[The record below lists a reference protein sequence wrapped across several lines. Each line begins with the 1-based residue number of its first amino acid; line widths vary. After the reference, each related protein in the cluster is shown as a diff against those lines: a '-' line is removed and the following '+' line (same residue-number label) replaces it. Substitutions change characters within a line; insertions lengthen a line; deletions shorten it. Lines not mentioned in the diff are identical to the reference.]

1 LPRCRSNRAARRL
14 TSHGAPDRSKKD
26 RSKKEKVVARFALTI
41 IALAATLAATAASA
55 QAPRDPSAPL
65 ALPEP
70 IQAKEGLAVLPDTRL
85 WYWDTGGDGAPIVLV
100 HPATGS
106 ALIWGYQAPVF
117 AKAGYR
123 VIGYSRRS
131 YYNSDPIVADRPGI
145 ASEDLHHLADY
156 LGLKKF
162 HLIGSAAGGGIAADY
177 GVSHPD
183 RLLSLIVA
191 SNPSGLSSGP
201 IAMLYED
208 LRPKEFPGL
217 PPDFRELGP
226 SYRASNPAGAKL
238 WLELEHKAITS
249 RPFRQPAA
257 NKITEATLNRLQV
270 PTLLISGE
278 ADLASP
284 PGLIR
289 KVAAQIP
296 GSELVTVPE
305 GGHSTY
311 WERPDLFNR
320 AVLDFVGRH
329 SK

>member
-1 LPRCRSNRAARRL
+1 
-14 TSHGAPDRSKKD
+14 
-26 RSKKEKVVARFALTI
+26 VARFASTVF
-41 IALAATLAATAASA
+41 ALAATLGASA
-55 QAPRDPSAPL
+55 AFAQSPPAARDPSAPL

-70 IQAKEGLAVLPDTRL
+70 IQAKDGLAVLPDTRL
-85 WYWDTGGDGAPIVLV
+85 WYWDTGGDGQAIVLV

-106 ALIWGYQAPVF
+106 ALIWGYQQPVF

-131 YYNSDPIVADRPGI
+131 YYNSDPVVADHPGI
-145 ASEDLHHLADY
+145 ASEDLDHLADY

-162 HLIGSAAGGGIAADY
+162 HLVGSAAGGGIAADY
-177 GVSHPD
+177 AVSHPD
-183 RLLSLIVA
+183 RLLSLVIA
-191 SNPSGLSSGP
+191 SNPSGLSKGP
-201 IAMLYED
+201 IAELYES

-226 SYRASNPAGAKL
+226 SYRAANPAGAKL
-238 WLELEHKAITS
+238 WLELEDKAVIS

-257 NKITEATLNRLQV
+257 NQITEATLNRLQA

-296 GSELVTVPE
+296 SAELVTIPE
-305 GGHSTY
+305 AGHSTY
-311 WERPDLFNR
+311 WERPDIFNR
-320 AVLDFVGRH
+320 AVLDFIGRH
-329 SK
+329 PK

>member
-1 LPRCRSNRAARRL
+1 
-14 TSHGAPDRSKKD
+14 
-26 RSKKEKVVARFALTI
+26 VARFASTLF
-41 IALAATLAATAASA
+41 ALAAMLIAGAAFAQSPSAA
-55 QAPRDPSAPL
+55 RDPSAPL

-70 IQAKEGLAVLPDTRL
+70 MQAKEGLAVLPDTRL
-85 WYWDTGGDGAPIVLV
+85 FYWDTGGDGPPIVLV

-106 ALIWGYQAPVF
+106 ALIWGYQQPAF

-131 YYNSDPIVADRPGI
+131 YYNSDPLVADRPGI
-145 ASEDLHHLADY
+145 ASEDLHHLANY
-156 LGLKKF
+156 LDLAKF
-162 HLIGSAAGGGIAADY
+162 HLVGSAAGAGIAADY
-177 GVSHPD
+177 AVSHPD
-183 RLLSLIVA
+183 RLLSLVVA
-191 SNPSGLSSGP
+191 SNPSGLSKGP
-201 IAMLYED
+201 IATLYEN
-208 LRPKEFPGL
+208 LRPKEFPSL

-226 SYRASNPAGAKL
+226 SYRAANPAGAKL

-257 NKITEATLNRLQV
+257 NQITEATLNRLQV

-289 KVAAQIP
+289 MVAAQIP
-296 GSELVTVPE
+296 GSELVTIPE

-320 AVLDFVGRH
+320 AVLEFVGRH

>member
-1 LPRCRSNRAARRL
+1 
-14 TSHGAPDRSKKD
+14 
-26 RSKKEKVVARFALTI
+26 VARFASTI
-41 IALAATLAATAASA
+41 FALAATLAATAASA
-55 QAPRDPSAPL
+55 QNPAPDASIPV

-70 IQAKEGLAVLPDTRL
+70 IQTKGGLAVLPDTRL
-85 WYWDTGGDGAPIVLV
+85 WYWDTGGDGQPIVLV

-106 ALIWGYQAPVF
+106 ALIWGYQQPVF

-131 YYNSDPIVADRPGI
+131 YYNSDPLVADRPGI

-156 LGLKKF
+156 LGLAKF
-162 HLIGSAAGGGIAADY
+162 HLVGSAAGGGIAADY
-177 GVSHPD
+177 AVSHPD
-183 RLLSLIVA
+183 RLLSLVIA

-201 IAMLYED
+201 IATLYEE
-208 LRPKEFPGL
+208 LRPKEFPSL

-226 SYRASNPAGAKL
+226 SYRAANPAGAKL

-296 GSELVTVPE
+296 SAEIVTVPE
-305 GGHSTY
+305 AGHSSY
-311 WERPDLFNR
+311 WERPDIFNR

>member
-1 LPRCRSNRAARRL
+1 M
-14 TSHGAPDRSKKD
+14 
-26 RSKKEKVVARFALTI
+26 VARFASTI
-41 IALAATLAATAASA
+41 FAVAATLAATATSA
-55 QAPRDPSAPL
+55 QNPAPDASTPL

-70 IQAKEGLAVLPDTRL
+70 IQTKGGLATLPDTRL
-85 WYWDTGGDGAPIVLV
+85 WYWDTGGDGPPIVLV

-106 ALIWGYQAPVF
+106 ALIWGYQQPAF

-131 YYNSDPIVADRPGI
+131 YYNSDPLVADRPGI

-156 LGLKKF
+156 LGLAKF
-162 HLIGSAAGGGIAADY
+162 HLVGSAAGGGIAADY
-177 GVSHPD
+177 AVSHPD
-183 RLLSLIVA
+183 RLLSLVVA

-201 IAMLYED
+201 IATLYEE
-208 LRPKEFPGL
+208 LRPKEFPSL

-226 SYRASNPAGAKL
+226 SYRATNPAGAKL

-296 GSELVTVPE
+296 SAELVTVPE

-311 WERPDLFNR
+311 WERPDIFNR
-320 AVLDFVGRH
+320 AVLDFIGRH

>member
-1 LPRCRSNRAARRL
+1 
-14 TSHGAPDRSKKD
+14 
-26 RSKKEKVVARFALTI
+26 VARFASTVF
-41 IALAATLAATAASA
+41 ALAATLGASA
-55 QAPRDPSAPL
+55 VFAQSPPAAYDPTAPL

-70 IQAKEGLAVLPDTRL
+70 IQAKDGLAVLPDTRL
-85 WYWDTGGDGAPIVLV
+85 FYWDTGGDGQPIVLV

-106 ALIWGYQAPVF
+106 ALIWGYQQPVF

-131 YYNSDPIVADRPGI
+131 YYNSDPVVADHPGV
-145 ASEDLHHLADY
+145 ASEDLDHLADY

-162 HLIGSAAGGGIAADY
+162 HLVGSAAGGGIAADY
-177 GVSHPD
+177 AVSHPD
-183 RLLSLIVA
+183 RLLSLVIA
-191 SNPSGLSSGP
+191 SNPGGLSKGP
-201 IAMLYED
+201 IAELYES

-226 SYRASNPAGAKL
+226 SYRAANPAGAKL
-238 WLELEHKAITS
+238 WLELEHKAVNS

-257 NKITEATLNRLQV
+257 NQITEATLNRLQV

-296 GSELVTVPE
+296 SAELVTVPE
-305 GGHSTY
+305 AGHSTY
-311 WERPDLFNR
+311 WERPDIFNR
-320 AVLDFVGRH
+320 AVLNFVGRH

>member
-1 LPRCRSNRAARRL
+1 
-14 TSHGAPDRSKKD
+14 
-26 RSKKEKVVARFALTI
+26 VARFASTVF
-41 IALAATLAATAASA
+41 ALAATLAVSVAFA
-55 QAPRDPSAPL
+55 QSPARDSSAPL

-70 IQAKEGLAVLPDTRL
+70 IQAKDGLAMLPDTRL
-85 WYWDTGGDGAPIVLV
+85 WYWDTGGDGPAIVLL

-106 ALIWGYQAPVF
+106 ALIWGYQQPVF

-131 YYNSDPIVADRPGI
+131 YYNSDPVAADHPGI
-145 ASEDLHHLADY
+145 ASEDLDHLADY

-162 HLIGSAAGGGIAADY
+162 HLVGSAAGGGIAADY
-177 GVSHPD
+177 AVSHPD
-183 RLLSLIVA
+183 RLLSLVIA
-191 SNPSGLSSGP
+191 SNPSGLSMGP
-201 IAMLYED
+201 IAELYES
-208 LRPKEFPGL
+208 LRPKEFPAL

-226 SYRASNPAGAKL
+226 SYRAANPAGAKL

-257 NKITEATLNRLQV
+257 NRITEETLNRLKV

-289 KVAAQIP
+289 KVAVQIP
-296 GSELVTVPE
+296 GSEVVTVPE

-311 WERPDLFNR
+311 WERPDVFNR

>member
-1 LPRCRSNRAARRL
+1 
-14 TSHGAPDRSKKD
+14 
-26 RSKKEKVVARFALTI
+26 
-41 IALAATLAATAASA
+41 
-55 QAPRDPSAPL
+55 
-65 ALPEP
+65 
-70 IQAKEGLAVLPDTRL
+70 
-85 WYWDTGGDGAPIVLV
+85 
-100 HPATGS
+100 
-106 ALIWGYQAPVF
+106 
-117 AKAGYR
+117 

-131 YYNSDPIVADRPGI
+131 YYNSDPVAADHPGI
-145 ASEDLHHLADY
+145 ASEDLDHLADY

-162 HLIGSAAGGGIAADY
+162 HLVGSAAGGGIAADY
-177 GVSHPD
+177 AVSHPD
-183 RLLSLIVA
+183 RLLSLIIA
-191 SNPSGLSSGP
+191 SNPGGLSKGP
-201 IAMLYED
+201 IAELYES

-226 SYRASNPAGAKL
+226 SYRAANPAGAKL

-257 NKITEATLNRLQV
+257 NQITEATLNRLQV

-296 GSELVTVPE
+296 SAEVVTVPE

-311 WERPDLFNR
+311 WERPGVFNR

>member
-1 LPRCRSNRAARRL
+1 
-14 TSHGAPDRSKKD
+14 
-26 RSKKEKVVARFALTI
+26 VARFASTVF
-41 IALAATLAATAASA
+41 ALAATLATTAAFA
-55 QAPRDPSAPL
+55 QSPPAARDPSAPL

-70 IQAKEGLAVLPDTRL
+70 IQAKDGLAVLPDTRL
-85 WYWDTGGDGAPIVLV
+85 WYWDTGGDGQAIVLV

-106 ALIWGYQAPVF
+106 ALIWGYQQPVF

-131 YYNSDPIVADRPGI
+131 YYNSDPVVADHPGV
-145 ASEDLHHLADY
+145 ASEDLDHLADY

-162 HLIGSAAGGGIAADY
+162 HLVGSAAGGGIAADY
-177 GVSHPD
+177 AVSHPD
-183 RLLSLIVA
+183 RLLSLVIA
-191 SNPSGLSSGP
+191 SNPGGLSKGP
-201 IAMLYED
+201 IAELYES

-226 SYRASNPAGAKL
+226 SYRAANPAGGKL
-238 WLELEHKAITS
+238 WLELEHKAVTS

-257 NKITEATLNRLQV
+257 NQITEATLNRLQV

-296 GSELVTVPE
+296 SAELVTVPE
-305 GGHSTY
+305 AGHSTY
-311 WERPDLFNR
+311 WERPDVFNR

>member
-1 LPRCRSNRAARRL
+1 
-14 TSHGAPDRSKKD
+14 
-26 RSKKEKVVARFALTI
+26 VARFASTI
-41 IALAATLAATAASA
+41 FALAATLAATAASA
-55 QAPRDPSAPL
+55 QNPAPDASIPL

-70 IQAKEGLAVLPDTRL
+70 IQTKGGLAVLPDTRL
-85 WYWDTGGDGAPIVLV
+85 WYWDTGGDGQPIVLV

-106 ALIWGYQAPVF
+106 ALIWGYQQPVF

-131 YYNSDPIVADRPGI
+131 YYNSDPLVADRPGI

-156 LGLKKF
+156 LGLAKF
-162 HLIGSAAGGGIAADY
+162 HLVGSAAGGGIAADY
-177 GVSHPD
+177 AVSHPD
-183 RLLSLIVA
+183 RLLSLVIA

-201 IAMLYED
+201 IATLYEE
-208 LRPKEFPGL
+208 LRPKEFPSL

-226 SYRASNPAGAKL
+226 SYRAANPAGAKL
-238 WLELEHKAITS
+238 WLELEHKAITT
-249 RPFRQPAA
+249 RPFRQPAT

-289 KVAAQIP
+289 MVAAQIP
-296 GSELVTVPE
+296 SAELVTVPE
-305 GGHSTY
+305 AGHSSY
-311 WERPDLFNR
+311 WERPDIFNR
-320 AVLDFVGRH
+320 AVLDFIGRH

>member
-1 LPRCRSNRAARRL
+1 
-14 TSHGAPDRSKKD
+14 
-26 RSKKEKVVARFALTI
+26 VARFASTI
-41 IALAATLAATAASA
+41 IALAAAFAAGAASA
-55 QAPRDPSAPL
+55 QSPPATRDAPF
-65 ALPEP
+65 ALPKP

-131 YYNSDPIVADRPGI
+131 YYNSDPLVADHPGI

-156 LGLKKF
+156 LGLAKF
-162 HLIGSAAGGGIAADY
+162 HLVGSAAGAGIAADY
-177 GVSHPD
+177 AVSHPD
-183 RLLSLIVA
+183 RLLSLVIA
-191 SNPSGLSSGP
+191 SNPGGLSKGP
-201 IAMLYED
+201 IAELYES

-226 SYRASNPAGAKL
+226 SYRAANPAGAKL

-257 NKITEATLNRLQV
+257 NQITEATLNRLQV

-289 KVAAQIP
+289 KVAAQIQ

-311 WERPDLFNR
+311 WERPDIFNR
-320 AVLDFVGRH
+320 AVLEFVGRH

>member
-1 LPRCRSNRAARRL
+1 
-14 TSHGAPDRSKKD
+14 
-26 RSKKEKVVARFALTI
+26 VASFASTI
-41 IALAATLAATAASA
+41 FALAATLAATAASA
-55 QAPRDPSAPL
+55 QNPVRDAGAPL

-85 WYWDTGGDGAPIVLV
+85 WYWDTGGDGPPIVLV

-117 AKAGYR
+117 ANAGYR

-131 YYNSDPIVADRPGI
+131 YYNSDPLVADRPGI

-156 LGLKKF
+156 LGLAKF
-162 HLIGSAAGGGIAADY
+162 HLVGSAAGAGIAADY

-183 RLLSLIVA
+183 RLLSLVIA
-191 SNPSGLSSGP
+191 SNPSGLSNGP
-201 IAMLYED
+201 ISTLYEE
-208 LRPKEFPGL
+208 LRPKEFPSL

-226 SYRASNPAGAKL
+226 SYRAANPAGAKL

-257 NKITEATLNRLQV
+257 NQITEATLNRLQV

-289 KVAAQIP
+289 MVAAQIP

-311 WERPDLFNR
+311 WERPDIFNR

>member
-1 LPRCRSNRAARRL
+1 M
-14 TSHGAPDRSKKD
+14 
-26 RSKKEKVVARFALTI
+26 VARFASMVF
-41 IALAATLAATAASA
+41 ALAAALAATAASA
-55 QAPRDPSAPL
+55 QTPARDVSAPL
-65 ALPEP
+65 ALPEL
-70 IQAKEGLAVLPDTRL
+70 IQAKDGLAVLPDTRL
-85 WYWDTGGDGAPIVLV
+85 YYWDTGGDGPPIVLV

-106 ALIWGYQAPVF
+106 ALIWGYQAPAF

-131 YYNSDPIVADRPGI
+131 YYNSDPLVADRPGI
-145 ASEDLHHLADY
+145 ASEDLHHLAEH

-162 HLIGSAAGGGIAADY
+162 HLVGSAAGGGIAADY
-177 GVSHPD
+177 AVSHPE
-183 RLLSLIVA
+183 RLLSLVVA
-191 SNPSGLSSGP
+191 SNPSGLSSGR
-201 IAMLYED
+201 IATLYEE
-208 LRPKEFPGL
+208 LRPKEFPSL

-226 SYRASNPAGAKL
+226 SYRAANPAGAKL
-238 WLELEHKAITS
+238 WLELEQKAITS

-289 KVAAQIP
+289 MVAAQIP
-296 GSELVTVPE
+296 SAELVTVPE

-311 WERPDLFNR
+311 WERPDIFNR

>member
-1 LPRCRSNRAARRL
+1 
-14 TSHGAPDRSKKD
+14 
-26 RSKKEKVVARFALTI
+26 VARFASTVF
-41 IALAATLAATAASA
+41 ALAATLGASA
-55 QAPRDPSAPL
+55 AFAQSPPAAYDPTAPL

-70 IQAKEGLAVLPDTRL
+70 IQAKDGLAVLPDTRL
-85 WYWDTGGDGAPIVLV
+85 FYWDTGGDGQPIVLV

-106 ALIWGYQAPVF
+106 ALIWGYQQPVF

-131 YYNSDPIVADRPGI
+131 YYNSDPVVADHPGV
-145 ASEDLHHLADY
+145 ASEDLDHLADY

-162 HLIGSAAGGGIAADY
+162 HLVGSAAGGGIAADY
-177 GVSHPD
+177 AVSHPD
-183 RLLSLIVA
+183 RLLSLVIA
-191 SNPSGLSSGP
+191 SNPGGLSKGP
-201 IAMLYED
+201 IAELYES

-226 SYRASNPAGAKL
+226 SYRAANPAGAKL
-238 WLELEHKAITS
+238 WLELEHKAVNS

-257 NKITEATLNRLQV
+257 NQITEATLNRLQV

-296 GSELVTVPE
+296 SAELVTVPE
-305 GGHSTY
+305 AGHSTY
-311 WERPDLFNR
+311 WERPDIFNR
-320 AVLDFVGRH
+320 AVLNFVGRH

>member
-1 LPRCRSNRAARRL
+1 M
-14 TSHGAPDRSKKD
+14 
-26 RSKKEKVVARFALTI
+26 VRFASTVV
-41 IALAATLAATAASA
+41 ALAATLAASAAFA
-55 QAPRDPSAPL
+55 QSPPAARQPSAPL

-70 IQAKEGLAVLPDTRL
+70 IQAKDGLAVLPDTRL
-85 WYWDTGGDGAPIVLV
+85 YYWDTGGDGEPIVLV

-106 ALIWGYQAPVF
+106 ALIWGYQQPAF

-131 YYNSDPIVADRPGI
+131 YYNSDALAADHPGV
-145 ASEDLHHLADY
+145 ASEDLDHLADY

-162 HLIGSAAGGGIAADY
+162 HLVGSAAGGGIAADY
-177 GVSHPD
+177 AVSHPD
-183 RLLSLIVA
+183 RLLSLVIA
-191 SNPSGLSSGP
+191 SNPSGLSKGP
-201 IAMLYED
+201 IAELYEN
-208 LRPKEFPGL
+208 LRPKEFPSL

-226 SYRASNPAGAKL
+226 SYRAANPAGAKL

-257 NKITEATLNRLQV
+257 NRITEETLNRLQV

-296 GSELVTVPE
+296 SAELVTVPE

-311 WERPDLFNR
+311 WERPDIFNR

>member
-1 LPRCRSNRAARRL
+1 M
-14 TSHGAPDRSKKD
+14 
-26 RSKKEKVVARFALTI
+26 VARFASTI
-41 IALAATLAATAASA
+41 FALAATLAATAASA
-55 QAPRDPSAPL
+55 QNPAPDASTPL

-70 IQAKEGLAVLPDTRL
+70 LQTKGGLATLPDTRL

-106 ALIWGYQAPVF
+106 ALIWGYQQPVF

-131 YYNSDPIVADRPGI
+131 YYNSDPLVANRPGI

-156 LGLKKF
+156 LGLAKF
-162 HLIGSAAGGGIAADY
+162 HLVGSAAGGGIAADY
-177 GVSHPD
+177 AVSHPD
-183 RLLSLIVA
+183 RLLSLVIA

-201 IAMLYED
+201 IATLYED
-208 LRPKEFPGL
+208 LRPKEFPSL

-226 SYRASNPAGAKL
+226 SYRAANPAGAKL

-289 KVAAQIP
+289 MVAAQIP
-296 GSELVTVPE
+296 SAELVTVPE